1 MNHSFV
7 DINDINNEISSLIQS
22 ETKEGLSLI
31 NLNFDDK
38 PYDIIL
44 ALKAY
49 VNDFLENNNTNIAS
63 DAIRDLAVRL
73 GCVWG
78 AIVCQ
83 VYKWKWQELRAENE
97 EYGAFYIV
105 SPTTKFCI
113 PPFRFFF
120 DILNAKNI
128 GLDGN
133 NDNTIALLFNMLENV
148 EINQPAQHNYTILA

>member
-1 MNHSFV
+1 MNHPFI
-7 DINDINNEISSLIQS
+7 DINDINDEISSLIQS
-22 ETKEGLSLI
+22 ETKEGLSLV
-31 NLNFDDK
+31 NLSLDNK

-49 VNDFLENNNTNIAS
+49 VNDFLENDNANLSS
-63 DAIRDLAVRL
+63 DEIQDLAVRL

-78 AIVCQ
+78 TIVCQ
-83 VYKWKWQELRAENE
+83 VYKWKWQELRAEDE

-105 SPTTKFCI
+105 SPTTRFCI

-148 EINQPAQHNYTILA
+148 EINQAAQHNYTILA

>member
-1 MNHSFV
+1 MDHPFI
-7 DINDINNEISSLIQS
+7 DINDINDEISSLIQS

-31 NLNFDDK
+31 HLSLDDK

-44 ALKAY
+44 ALKDY
-49 VNDFLENNNTNIAS
+49 VNDFLEKDNANLSS
-63 DAIRDLAVRL
+63 DAIQDLAVRL

-78 AIVCQ
+78 TIVCL
-83 VYKWKWQELRAENE
+83 VYKWKWQELRAEDE

-113 PPFRFFF
+113 PPFRLFF

-148 EINQPAQHNYTILA
+148 EINQAAQHNYTILA